1 MLCCFWPGCFKM
13 KYENDKQ
20 DCDQRGLKGVITV
33 ELSYLLPMILM
44 IFLMVVY
51 VTFYYHDKN
60 ILIGA
65 ASETAVVGAQLER
78 KPDENGKTDLSGF
91 YQERIRG
98 KLILFSGAQ
107 ASVNI
112 TRKWVEVSA
121 YAERGKMRL
130 NVVQRAP
137 LADPETAIRRLW
149 MLEKAVDAAKEAKSG
164 GAGDTDDSEDNTVKI
179 EDGNSNQKQIGQ
191 KGAGTA
197 AESR

>member
-1 MLCCFWPGCFKM
+1 M
-13 KYENDKQ
+13 KYENDRQ
-20 DCDQRGLKGVITV
+20 DRDQRGLKGIITV

-98 KLILFSGAQ
+98 KLILFSEAQ

-121 YAERGKMRL
+121 CAERGKMRL

-164 GAGDTDDSEDNTVKI
+164 DAGDTDDSEDNTVKI
-179 EDGNSNQKQIGQ
+179 EGGNSSQKQIGQ

-197 AESR
+197 AESK